1 MKREEIITE
10 ISQIVYHNL
19 GLNVPTDEKIF
30 SSTEIDSLDMLSITM
45 DIESKFNIEI
55 PDDTVIEIV
64 KEEHSIES
72 LADKLIAKY
81 SL

>member
-30 SSTEIDSLDMLSITM
+30 SRAEIDSLDML
-45 DIESKFNIEI
+45 
-55 PDDTVIEIV
+55 
-64 KEEHSIES
+64 
-72 LADKLIAKY
+72 
-81 SL
+81 